1 MKCSD
6 IEKQL
11 GLFIPKGLAQT
22 DKKENTGLI
31 VGRSDKNVSTII
43 VAYRIDQEIIDY
55 AVSAQADM
63 IISYEPIIEEP
74 ILTIESTNYQGRL
87 LLQLLRHDI
96 ACYATGSSFDKC
108 KGGSADWLASRLELS
123 GVYIT
128 QPQASYAG
136 MEDTVCQSGKGR
148 IGYYK
153 KKKSLEELTD
163 MICNLFSLEGI
174 NAYISKRDDGLTF
187 SDVAVVVWADEKSIE
202 AAMERGVQLIVTCG
216 VSSKEA
222 MKACSEHRAVLELP
236 GETAAHIFETCVEQY
251 LSEVLSS
258 SIEILTI
265 PMQRK
270 SRFLKCRKE

>member
-11 GLFIPKGLAQT
+11 ELFIPKGLAQT

-43 VAYRIDQEIIDY
+43 VAYRIDQETIDY

-74 ILTIESTNYQGRL
+74 ILTIGSTNYQGRL

-163 MICNLFSLEGI
+163 MICNLFSLE
-174 NAYISKRDDGLTF
+174 
-187 SDVAVVVWADEKSIE
+187 KSIE

>member
-1 MKCSD
+1 MIVSR
-6 IEKQL
+6 QL
-11 GLFIPKGLAQT
+11 YF
-22 DKKENTGLI
+22 
-31 VGRSDKNVSTII
+31 TI
-43 VAYRIDQEIIDY
+43 
-55 AVSAQADM
+55 
-63 IISYEPIIEEP
+63 
-74 ILTIESTNYQGRL
+74 N
-87 LLQLLRHDI
+87 
-96 ACYATGSSFDKC
+96 
-108 KGGSADWLASRLELS
+108 
-123 GVYIT
+123 
-128 QPQASYAG
+128 
-136 MEDTVCQSGKGR
+136 
-148 IGYYK
+148 
-153 KKKSLEELTD
+153 LEEILCFLQEK
-163 MICNLFSLEGI
+163 MPYLCGFWRFANAYLFSLEGI

>member
-11 GLFIPKGLAQT
+11 ELFIPKGLAQT

-43 VAYRIDQEIIDY
+43 VAYRIDQETIDY

-87 LLQLLRHDI
+87 DI